1 MVEGLGLRLRGRGRG
16 QRSLGLGGRAGM
28 RQELDLLVDGA
39 AQVVEGLAD
48 VGWVVVG
55 LVGVL
60 GAIAPGII
68 SQRQMECSPQHA
80 GTLTSPARASGGRA

>member
-1 MVEGLGLRLRGRGRG
+1 MVEGLGLGLRGRGRG
-16 QRSLGLGGRAGM
+16 KSGLGLGGRTGL
-28 RQELDLLVDGA
+28 REKLDLLIDGA

-60 GAIAPGII
+60 GAVASALI
-68 SQRQMECSPQHA
+68 S
-80 GTLTSPARASGGRA
+80 SG